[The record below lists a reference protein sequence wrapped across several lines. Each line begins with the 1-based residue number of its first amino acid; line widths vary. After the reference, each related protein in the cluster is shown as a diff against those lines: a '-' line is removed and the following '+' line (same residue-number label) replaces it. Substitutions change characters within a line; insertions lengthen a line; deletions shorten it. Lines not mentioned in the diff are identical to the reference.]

1 MKPGNLIGLG
11 LMLLGLTGISGLA
24 NAAEQA
30 GQCEGQAAIER
41 KERGALIGERT
52 YRRLSAI
59 HEQMGNE
66 QYADALKGLKALEAG
81 NLNDYERAK
90 VDETFGYVYA
100 AQGKYSQATPYF
112 QKALDSDALTNASHF
127 GLMYS
132 LAQLYAGEEKHQKT
146 IDLML
151 EYMKFQC
158 DPPPQAYIALAASYS
173 QLKRY
178 DEALPNVQKAIA
190 KAGDKAQESWYLLE
204 LAIYF
209 EKKNYPAAANLL
221 TGMVAKWPDKLKYWE
236 MLSGAYQEQQKD
248 IDALA
253 ALMVAYEAGLL
264 DKTSDSLN
272 EKQRETKLINLA
284 RMNMFVDVPYVAGKL
299 LEKEMAAGRIQ
310 ANQKNL
316 ELLLNA
322 WTSAR
327 EFDKAVATIDRLAP
341 LKDDGEL
348 YMQKAQLLV
357 EKSEWQA
364 SIDAARQALAKGNL
378 KAPGGAY
385 LLIGISANEMRDFNQ
400 ALDALKEARKYDDKS
415 RRQATDW
422 IKFVEERQQAASAG

>member
-1 MKPGNLIGLG
+1 MKSGKSIRLS
-11 LMLLGLTGISGLA
+11 LMLLALTGVAGVAL
-24 NAAEQA
+24 AAEQP
-30 GQCEGQAAIER
+30 GKCEGQAAIER

-66 QYADALKGLKALEAG
+66 QYGDALKGLKSLESG
-81 NLNDYERAK
+81 NLNDYEMAK
-90 VDETFGYVYA
+90 VNETFGFVYA
-100 AQGKYSQATPYF
+100 GQGKYSQATPYF

-132 LAQLYAGEEKHQKT
+132 LAQLYAAEEKHQQT

-158 DPPPQAYIALAASYS
+158 DPKPQAYILLAASYS
-173 QLKRY
+173 QLQRY
-178 DEALPNVQKAIA
+178 DEALPSVQKAIA
-190 KAGDKAQESWYLLE
+190 LAGDKAQESWYLLE

-209 EKKNYPAAANLL
+209 EKKNFPAAAKLL
-221 TGMVAKWPDKLKYWE
+221 TGMVGKWPDKLKYWE

-264 DKTSDSLN
+264 NDVSDTLS
-272 EKQRETKLINLA
+272 EKQRESKLINLA
-284 RMNMFVDVPYVAGKL
+284 RMNLFVEVPYVAGKL
-299 LEKEMAAGRIQ
+299 LQTEMAAGRIQ

-316 ELLLNA
+316 ELLLSA

-341 LKDDGEL
+341 LKNDGEL

-364 SIDAARQALAKGNL
+364 SIDAARQALEKGNL

-400 ALDALKEARKYDDKS
+400 SLDALKEARKYDDKS